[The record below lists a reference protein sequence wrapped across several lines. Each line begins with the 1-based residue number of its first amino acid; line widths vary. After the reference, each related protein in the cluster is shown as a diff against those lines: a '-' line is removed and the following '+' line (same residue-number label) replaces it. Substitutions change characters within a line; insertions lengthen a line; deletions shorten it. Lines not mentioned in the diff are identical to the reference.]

1 MSRLHR
7 ADWILSGLLG
17 VQLLTL
23 FVAVPLSGHYYSAH
37 LLLDVCRLLYAL
49 VCVAAL
55 TQHRLLQAWLLAA
68 QALLMGWSA
77 VGAGCWCCWGA
88 AGRRFSTN

>member
-1 MSRLHR
+1 
-7 ADWILSGLLG
+7 